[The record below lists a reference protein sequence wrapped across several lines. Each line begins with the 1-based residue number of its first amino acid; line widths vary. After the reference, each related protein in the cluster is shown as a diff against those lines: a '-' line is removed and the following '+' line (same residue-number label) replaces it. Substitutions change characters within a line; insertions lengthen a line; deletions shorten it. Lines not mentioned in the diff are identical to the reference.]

1 MTTHAPLTQAAPTTS
16 RREEA
21 KAERRARIRRA
32 ARDLI
37 RETGDTNVPMREL
50 ARRAG
55 VSVATAYNLFGS
67 KRAVMLAVLED
78 ERDFV
83 QRFQRLKVPSAIDR
97 IFEAHAMAYGY
108 FVQDPE
114 FYRPLWR
121 ALLGAGHGESNSSA
135 DATGLASP
143 ERRAQTQAAWWALL
157 QAAKSEGLLRME
169 VDIPLLER
177 CLSNLAAGTLLSW
190 ATGGLDTNELMASVG
205 LGYALLLTSAATPDG
220 QRALAARTAE
230 CQEILL
236 MR

>member
-1 MTTHAPLTQAAPTTS
+1 MSTDAPLTETAPATG

-50 ARRAG
+50 ARRAE

-83 QRFQRLKVPSAIDR
+83 QRFQRLKVRSAIDR
-97 IFEAHAMAYGY
+97 IFEAHAIAYGY
-108 FVQDPE
+108 FVQDPD

-121 ALLGAGHGESNSSA
+121 ALLGAGLGSGTGDE
-135 DATGLASP
+135 TGLASP

-157 QAAKSEGLLRME
+157 ETAQSEGLLKPE
-169 VDIPLLER
+169 VNIPLLER
-177 CLSNLAAGTLLSW
+177 SLSNLAAGTLLSW
-190 ATGGLDTNELMASVG
+190 AAGVLDTEDLMASVG
-205 LGYALLLTSAATPDG
+205 LGYALLLTAAATPSG
-220 QRALAARTAE
+220 QQALAARTASY
-230 CQEILL
+230 QKMLIS
-236 MR
+236 R